1 MRLSEY
7 VSKRCKDLEAETQK
21 CETARNVLAAAT
33 GNPDLSAAQASQYRM
48 AVDTAVKHVIDDDAR
63 ITISVLYPDWVS
75 GSHAVGD
82 IYNAD
87 AQTWECYQAYDNAV
101 YPDIRPGQT
110 AWYTFNRPLH
120 GKSPE
125 TARPW
130 VAPTGAHDI
139 YKSGEYMIYT
149 DGKTYRCNANTNF
162 SPIDYTEAWTEV

>member
-1 MRLSEY
+1 MRLNEY
-7 VSKRCKDLEAETQK
+7 VNKQRKNLEAESQK
-21 CETARNVLAAAT
+21 CETARNVLATAT

-63 ITISVLYPDWVS
+63 IAISVLFPDWAA

-110 AWYTFNRPLH
+110 AWYAFNRPLH
-120 GKSPE
+120 GKSAE
-125 TARPW
+125 TARSW
-130 VAPTGAHDI
+130 TAPTGAHDI

-149 DGKTYRCNANTNF
+149 DGKLYRCKSDTNF
-162 SPIDYTEAWTEV
+162 SPIDYAAAWIKV

>member
-7 VSKRCKDLEAETQK
+7 VSKRRKDLEAETQK
-21 CETARNVLAAAT
+21 CETARNTLATAT

-63 ITISVLYPDWVS
+63 IAISVLYPDWAS

-82 IYNAD
+82 IYIAD
-87 AQTWECYQAYDNAV
+87 AQTWECYQAYDNSV

-149 DGKTYRCNANTNF
+149 DGKMYRCNANTNF